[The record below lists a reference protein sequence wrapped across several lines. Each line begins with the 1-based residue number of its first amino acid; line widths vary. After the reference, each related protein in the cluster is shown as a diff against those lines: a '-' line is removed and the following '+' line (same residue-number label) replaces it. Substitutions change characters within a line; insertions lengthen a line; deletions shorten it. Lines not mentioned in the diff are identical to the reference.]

1 MNIIRNGIL
10 AVYAGEFELYDTVW
24 DDVRVSGNAFAK
36 NVNAPSLS
44 AFGAAGGL
52 LAYSFT
58 GTGVTVNQVYFA
70 IQIPH
75 SYKLGTNLRPHV
87 HWTPTTTDAGNV
99 VWQLE
104 YAWQDL
110 GAVFSAATP
119 IEIIDAAAGVA
130 WEHQLAEFPEIS
142 GAGVDLSSMLICRLF
157 RNPAHTSD
165 TYGQDAALLE
175 FDIHFQANTLGSR
188 EEFSK

>member
-10 AVYAGEFELYDTVW
+10 AVYVGEFELYDTVW
-24 DDVRVSGNAFAK
+24 DDLRVSGNSFDK
-36 NVNAPSLS
+36 NVNAPSLL
-44 AFGAAGGL
+44 AFGASGGL
-52 LAYSFT
+52 LAYQFT

-70 IQIPH
+70 LQIPH
-75 SYKLGTNLRPHV
+75 SYKLGTNLCPHV

-110 GAVFSAATP
+110 GAVFSPVTP
-119 IEIIDAAAGVA
+119 IEIVDATSGVA
-130 WEHQLAEFPEIS
+130 WKHQLAEFPEIS
-142 GAGVDLSSMLICRLF
+142 GAGAQLSSMLICRLF
-157 RNPAHTSD
+157 RDPAHASD
-165 TYGQDAALLE
+165 TYEHDAALLE

-188 EEFSK
+188 EEYVK